1 MVEFYNL
8 CISQEDIL
16 FAFFCLKHYR
26 VLLNV
31 LFPLDM
37 KHIWLAHSDKA
48 LPGRPRIKPNHVVI
62 EQMALIFL
70 GFNANSFSSVVA
82 LFSFGGVLSALN

>member
-1 MVEFYNL
+1 MHLSKRYFI
-8 CISQEDIL
+8 CI
-16 FAFFCLKHYR
+16 FCLKHYW

-31 LFPLDM
+31 LFLQRM
-37 KHIWLAHSDKA
+37 KHIWLAHSDKT

-62 EQMALIFL
+62 ERMTPVFL
-70 GFNANSFSSVVA
+70 GFNANLFSSLVA